1 MIEIGGARTVSKLAN
16 MLVGGWSYRHG
27 GENLGAEFQEHFRMQ
42 GQEIKKKRECS
53 TCLLH
58 VQHYI
63 TKQVKAERTESRAA
77 KRIFISCSCNS

>member
-63 TKQVKAERTESRAA
+63 TK
-77 KRIFISCSCNS
+77 